1 MAERSLPR
9 TSGGLCVCAG
19 SGLGHPPSLAAVIR
33 RRPPRATIVRIL
45 NGMTQRSW
53 LVLPP
58 RLQRY
63 LERWYGVKPVRAA
76 PKLDRLLWFR
86 NYYLRSLPLIAP
98 AWVVWLVTGM
108 PFSWVFLAVIS
119 LPWVLGFARLNVE
132 IRRER
137 RGADSPP

>member
-1 MAERSLPR
+1 
-9 TSGGLCVCAG
+9 
-19 SGLGHPPSLAAVIR
+19 
-33 RRPPRATIVRIL
+33 
-45 NGMTQRSW
+45 MTQRSW

-63 LERWYGVKPVRAA
+63 LERWYGVKPGRAA

-98 AWVVWLVTGM
+98 AWAVWLVTGM

-137 RGADSPP
+137 RGADSPL